1 MATEIVAPISPFLGR
16 SLQSML
22 DTPSPMSPNHADR
35 PLPAIPRTPKSM
47 AHHSLPPSPK
57 ISISSFKRRSMLEA
71 GPSKS
76 RTLLHPTFGSRR
88 ALGRLLKQHGVLANL
103 LDHLTWGDFHALA
116 SSCKDFRH
124 GMIDSSDCRD
134 VILARYVPGYSDAI
148 HDGDRQEVTVN
159 FHDLTLLVMSQ
170 FVSLHKYPMHALS
183 VLNNL
188 AAQSS
193 NQFELYEATAKYIAL
208 TQAHSRFVLLL
219 QSLVHSAPMAHYIDD
234 PEDSFG
240 SLASP
245 DTRAPP
251 SQGVRELVFP
261 APLSYFGAGNS
272 PDVAQLNVARPGG
285 VRSKLRRPTADS
297 VNTVVPRALSLS
309 PTRASS
315 DFQALL
321 GHSDPRKGKGRR
333 MSVFGAPKVPPPPP
347 SSQPAAIRYASGWQ
361 RSSKVL
367 VMPPNG
373 SVRLAQNVTSVSE
386 DDLKA
391 PKRRFTTATASS
403 ESSLLSP
410 PSSRSNT
417 EHTDR
422 SWSPG
427 RRSSP
432 KDLPAPPPLPAT
444 PSVPRGTSAHDLYL
458 ATSRARAPVLRT
470 FVPCTELND
479 TAIAACEEQLVDAGL
494 WEHLSVGDII
504 CNFGYVPP
512 VEEERR
518 GSSGAGKQVWL
529 LYEGSCLVPYAP
541 PNPPPVEDP
550 LSLPSP
556 LYYSHILPPFS
567 NPVYIL
573 SLPALPQGI
582 SSNGYER
589 GHNPHLQLTLSHVPS
604 RVRSPHSPSGHAL
617 VRKYVWIAR
626 LPYVGPGS
634 GAAAGLG
641 KGWQGEW
648 MLEGE
653 GTREGRQS
661 LLDALSDGSGLT
673 RRGKWE
679 VVRDKSGSGRL
690 WMKLLVP
697 NIDHHNLTEDI
708 INLPPSKTSAGH

>member
-1 MATEIVAPISPFLGR
+1 
-16 SLQSML
+16 
-22 DTPSPMSPNHADR
+22 
-35 PLPAIPRTPKSM
+35 
-47 AHHSLPPSPK
+47 
-57 ISISSFKRRSMLEA
+57 MLEA

-76 RTLLHPTFGSRR
+76 RTLLRPTFGSRR
-88 ALGRLLKQHGVLANL
+88 ALSRLLKQHGVLANL

-116 SSCKDFRH
+116 SSCRDFRH
-124 GMIDSSDCRD
+124 DMINPPDCRD
-134 VILARYVPGYSDAI
+134 VVFARYVPGYSDAI
-148 HDGDRQEVTVN
+148 HDGDRPELKAD
-159 FHDLTLLVMSQ
+159 FHDLTLLGELLLNAYNPITDVRIPKVISQ
-170 FVSLHKYPMHALS
+170 FVPLHKYPMHALS
-183 VLNNL
+183 VLNNIT
-188 AAQSS
+188 AQSS
-193 NQFELYEATAKYIAL
+193 NRLDLYEATTKFIAL
-208 TQAHSRFVLLL
+208 TQTHSRFVLLL

-234 PEDSFG
+234 PEDSLD

-251 SQGVRELVFP
+251 TQGVRELVFP
-261 APLSYFGAGNS
+261 APLSYFGAGQS
-272 PDVAQLNVARPGG
+272 PDDAQLNVARPGG
-285 VRSKLRRPTADS
+285 VRNKLRRPSADGTTA
-297 VNTVVPRALSLS
+297 VVPRTLSVS
-309 PTRASS
+309 PTRASG

-321 GHSDPRKGKGRR
+321 GQSGSQKGKGRR
-333 MSVFGAPKVPPPPP
+333 MSVFGTPKVPLPPP
-347 SSQPAAIRYASGWQ
+347 SSQPAAIRYASAWQ
-361 RSSKVL
+361 RSSRVP
-367 VMPPNG
+367 VIPPNG
-373 SVRLAQNVTSVSE
+373 RSRLAQNVTSVSE

-422 SWSPG
+422 SWSPN
-427 RRSSP
+427 RRNSP
-432 KDLPAPPPLPAT
+432 KDLPPPPPLPT
-444 PSVPRGTSAHDLYL
+444 IPSVPRGTSAHDIYL

-479 TAIAACEEQLVDAGL
+479 MTIAACEEQLVDAGL
-494 WEHLSVGDII
+494 WKHLSVGDII

-512 VEEERR
+512 VEEDRR
-518 GSSGAGKQVWL
+518 GASGAGKQVWL

-541 PNPPPVEDP
+541 PDPPPVEDP

-567 NPVYIL
+567 NLVYIL
-573 SLPALPQGI
+573 TLPALAQGM
-582 SSNGYER
+582 SFNGYER
-589 GHNPHLQLTLSHVPS
+589 GYNPHLQLTLSHVPT
-604 RVRSPHSPSGHAL
+604 RVRSPHSPSGYAL

-626 LPYVGPGS
+626 LPYVGPGA

-661 LLDALSDGSGLT
+661 LLDALSGGPGLT

-679 VVRDKSGSGRL
+679 IVRDKSGSGRL
-690 WMKLLVP
+690 WMK
-697 NIDHHNLTEDI
+697 
-708 INLPPSKTSAGH
+708 